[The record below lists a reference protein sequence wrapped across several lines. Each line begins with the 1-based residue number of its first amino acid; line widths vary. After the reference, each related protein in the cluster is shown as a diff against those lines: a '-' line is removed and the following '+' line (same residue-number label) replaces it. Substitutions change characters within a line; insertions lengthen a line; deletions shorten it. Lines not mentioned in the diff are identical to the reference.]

1 MRSFEKTMQTASLP
15 YPFQRSSTCRV
26 ATPRND
32 EIPWE
37 RRPSLPA
44 GFGQSA
50 IAGSPQAGMGGA
62 PKDFRRGTQ
71 MKRILIIT
79 LFVIASFALSGLS
92 GALAQTR
99 SPLANSTEDF
109 FKRGVARYQ
118 QCDLEG
124 AMRDFDRAI
133 EIASTISPGAY
144 ASNHI
149 GAIFPEP
156 AVLLYNRGVTRYDL
170 RDWDGAISD
179 LDESLM
185 LNPHRVMAWIKRGN
199 TRFKKGELDEAI
211 NDYNQAIRLD
221 PRSVM
226 ALNNRGLAWQNK
238 GKLDT
243 ALIDYARALEL
254 DPRLTV
260 ALNNRAGIK
269 HDRGDLRGALDD
281 YNRAIEIDHQLALLY
296 CNRGVTLKALGDL
309 KGAIADYTEAIRLN
323 PDFNLA
329 YFNRSAALR
338 AMGKGFEAEQDFIRS
353 MAPGKEPEVSLEPP
367 IEGLPQANSTSRKIQ
382 STGN

>member
-1 MRSFEKTMQTASLP
+1 
-15 YPFQRSSTCRV
+15 
-26 ATPRND
+26 
-32 EIPWE
+32 
-37 RRPSLPA
+37 
-44 GFGQSA
+44 
-50 IAGSPQAGMGGA
+50 MGGA
-62 PKDFRRGTQ
+62 PRGFQRRTQ

-156 AVLLYNRGVTRYDL
+156 AVFLYNPGGTPYDL
-170 RDWDGAISD
+170 HDLGGAIAD
-179 LDESLM
+179 FDEALM
-185 LNPHRVMAWIKRGN
+185 LHPFHLLAWINRGKPPIN
-199 TRFKKGELDEAI
+199 KGDLDEAI
-211 NDYNQAIRLD
+211 NDYNQALRLD
-221 PRSVM
+221 PRSAM
-226 ALNNRGLAWQNK
+226 AWNNRGLAWQNK
-238 GKLDT
+238 GKLDA
-243 ALIDYARALEL
+243 ALSDYASALEL

-281 YNRAIEIDHQLALLY
+281 YNRAIEIDPKLSLLY
-296 CNRGVTLKALGDL
+296 CNRGVTRKALGDL

-338 AMGKGFEAEQDFIRS
+338 AMGKGYEAEQDFIRS
-353 MAPGKEPEVSLEPP
+353 LGPGKEPEVSLEPP
-367 IEGLPQANSTSRKIQ
+367 IEGITPAKATNRKIK
-382 STGN
+382 

>member
-1 MRSFEKTMQTASLP
+1 
-15 YPFQRSSTCRV
+15 
-26 ATPRND
+26 
-32 EIPWE
+32 
-37 RRPSLPA
+37 
-44 GFGQSA
+44 
-50 IAGSPQAGMGGA
+50 
-62 PKDFRRGTQ
+62 
-71 MKRILIIT
+71 MKRILFIT
-79 LFVIASFALSGLS
+79 LLAIAAFALPRLS

-99 SPLANSTEDF
+99 SPRANSVEDF
-109 FKRGVARYQ
+109 FNRGVARYQ
-118 QCDLEG
+118 QGDLEG
-124 AMRDFDRAI
+124 ALRDFDRAI

-149 GAIFPEP
+149 VAIAPEP

-170 RDWDGAISD
+170 RDWDGAIAD
-179 LDESLM
+179 LDESLT
-185 LNPHRVMAWIKRGN
+185 LDPLRVLAWIKLGN
-199 TRFKKGELDEAI
+199 ARFNKGDLDDAI
-211 NDYNQAIRLD
+211 DNFNQALRLE

-238 GKLDT
+238 GKLDA
-243 ALIDYARALEL
+243 ALSDYARALEL

-281 YNRAIEIDHQLALLY
+281 YNRAIEIDPKLALLY
-296 CNRGVTLKALGDL
+296 CNRGVTRKALGDL
-309 KGAIADYTEAIRLN
+309 KGAIVDYTEAIRLN

-353 MAPGKEPEVSLEPP
+353 LGHGKEPEVSLEPP
-367 IEGLPQANSTSRKIQ
+367 IEGAPAAKAIHQKIR
-382 STGN
+382 